1 MQSQVAKIYWSLSDE
16 QSIKLF
22 TIIAS
27 EGIDSLELRNKIPLT
42 RKQYYFRLSRMIR
55 VGLIKRRS
63 GKLVLTAFGKV
74 VFESQK
80 IVEFANSNQWKL
92 KVLDSIDLSDELPK
106 EERRKLL
113 DKLIESK
120 QIKEILSKE

>member
-1 MQSQVAKIYWSLSDE
+1 
-16 QSIKLF
+16 
-22 TIIAS
+22 
-27 EGIDSLELRNKIPLT
+27 
-42 RKQYYFRLSRMIR
+42 MIS
-55 VGLIKRRS
+55 VGLIKRRRR
-63 GKLVLTAFGKV
+63 KLVLTAFGKV

-80 IVEFANSNQWKL
+80 IVEFANNNQWKL
-92 KVLDSIDLSDELPK
+92 KALDSIDLSDELPK

>member
-1 MQSQVAKIYWSLSDE
+1 MQSLVAKIYWSLSDE

-42 RKQYYFRLSRMIR
+42 QKQYYFRPSRMIS

-63 GKLVLTAFGKV
+63 RKLVLTAFGKV